1 MEFII
6 SADKM
11 KQLMETADDTVKLF
25 ISTPED
31 KEVLT
36 AIEIIELMGGREIE
50 VDLSEDDCNL
60 LH

>member
-1 MEFII
+1 MEITI
-6 SADKM
+6 SANKM
-11 KQLMETADDTVKLF
+11 KQLMETADDTIKTF

-31 KEVLT
+31 REAMTDVQ
-36 AIEIIELMGGREIE
+36 IMELMGARSIE

>member
-11 KQLMETADDTVKLF
+11 KQLMKTADDTVKTF
-25 ISTPED
+25 ISTPRD
-31 KEVLT
+31 KKIVETINIMESMGVRSV
-36 AIEIIELMGGREIE
+36 EI
-50 VDLSEDDCNL
+50 DLSEDDCSL